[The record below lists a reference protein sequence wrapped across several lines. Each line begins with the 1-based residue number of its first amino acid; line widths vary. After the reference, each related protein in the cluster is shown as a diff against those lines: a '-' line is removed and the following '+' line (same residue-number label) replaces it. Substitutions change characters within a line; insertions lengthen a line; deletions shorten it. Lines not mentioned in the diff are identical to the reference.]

1 MASLE
6 QIVLQ
11 LSMFQTQRQNSSM
24 FDNQQRSN
32 IGNASFGGLG
42 GLTNP
47 TASIGGGGHGQS
59 QFGNKDRS
67 IEKTR
72 PGHMAS
78 QYMFDA
84 SAGGQGYSPQI
95 GDMGDHLTQPS
106 VGMVNQFTVPPQE

>member
-1 MASLE
+1 M
-6 QIVLQ
+6 
-11 LSMFQTQRQNSSM
+11 
-24 FDNQQRSN
+24 D
-32 IGNASFGGLG
+32 GGG
-42 GLTNP
+42 VGD
-47 TASIGGGGHGQS
+47 IGGGGHGQS

-72 PGHMAS
+72 PAHMAS

-106 VGMVNQFTVPPQE
+106 VGMVNQFTVPPQEQNHQQSQLNQAMKLMM